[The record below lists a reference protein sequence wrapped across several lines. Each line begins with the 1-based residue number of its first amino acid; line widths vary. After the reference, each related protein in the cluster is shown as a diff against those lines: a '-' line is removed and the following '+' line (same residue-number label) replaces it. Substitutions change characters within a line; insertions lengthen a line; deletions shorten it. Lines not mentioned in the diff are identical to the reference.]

1 MDSRHICP
9 KLCFCAADAE
19 GIIGDVEIL
28 RVAVACCLEVRI
40 SGLLRSVGTGK
51 ALPLAVNGNGYRM
64 TVCGRLIDLGLRDG
78 IIKIRHKFA
87 HFRKCRS
94 AFLFQKQRF
103 FLAHSRR
110 FRLGGFRRGWVMLR
124 LVKAQGTNLYIIG
137 EVVFVTGIY
146 CHGFLGVGG
155 FWFFFGDSRIL
166 CGGLSWLRIP
176 LHEPR
181 EALPA
186 LRTGDGIEKRRV
198 AEGNI
203 KDADALDDI
212 GLAVFQIH
220 RIAYGI
226 RERFSLRDRS
236 RFGSF
241 LNCFLR
247 RVPSVLLHVL
257 IRNMNEVAEIEVF
270 QLVGNKLL
278 QRAVLA
284 GFQMLIVQIAL
295 QPVIHKVDVHLKG
308 NLIIGDGG
316 VGDADFRRVA
326 EIRL

>member
-1 MDSRHICP
+1 M
-9 KLCFCAADAE
+9 
-19 GIIGDVEIL
+19 EIL
-28 RVAVACCLEVRI
+28 RVAVACRLEVSV
-40 SGLLRSVGTGK
+40 SGLLRSGNAVK
-51 ALPLAVNGNGYRM
+51 FLPLAVNGDGYRR
-64 TVCGRLIDLGLRDG
+64 TVCGRLVDLGLRDG

-124 LVKAQGTNLYIIG
+124 LVKAQGANLYIIG

-166 CGGLSWLRIP
+166 CGGLFRLRIP
-176 LHEPR
+176 LHEPC

-220 RIAYGI
+220 RIAH
-226 RERFSLRDRS
+226 RVWEFVLLRDGS

-241 LNCFLR
+241 HNCFLR
-247 RVPSVLLHVL
+247 RVPAVLLHVL
-257 IRNMNEVAEIEVF
+257 IRNMNEVAEIKVF

-278 QRAVLA
+278 QRAVLP
-284 GFQMLIVQIAL
+284 GFQMRVVQIAL
-295 QPVIHKVDVHLKG
+295 QSVIHKVNIHLNG
-308 NLIIGDGG
+308 NLIVGDGG
-316 VGDADFRRVA
+316 IGDADLRRVA
-326 EIRL
+326 EIRF

>member
-1 MDSRHICP
+1 MDSRHIRP
-9 KLCFCAADAE
+9 ELCFCAADAE

-64 TVCGRLIDLGLRDG
+64 TVCGRLVDLGLRDG

-110 FRLGGFRRGWVMLR
+110 FRLGGFHSGWVMLR

-166 CGGLSWLRIP
+166 CGGLFRLRIP

-186 LRTGDGIEKRRV
+186 LRTGDGVEKRWV
-198 AEGNI
+198 AERNI
-203 KDADALDDI
+203 KKPDALNNER
-212 GLAVFQIH
+212 LAVLQIY

-226 RERFSLRDRS
+226 RELFSLRDRS
-236 RFGSF
+236 CFGNVC
-241 LNCFLR
+241 NCFLWLM
-247 RVPSVLLHVL
+247 PAVLLHNL
-257 IRNMNEVAEIEVF
+257 IRNVNEVAEIEIF

-284 GFQMLIVQIAL
+284 GFQMLIVQIAF
-295 QPVIHKVDVHLKG
+295 QPVIHKVDIHLNG
-308 NLIIGDGG
+308 NLIIGDSG
-316 VGDADFRRVA
+316 VGDADLRRVA

>member
-1 MDSRHICP
+1 M
-9 KLCFCAADAE
+9 
-19 GIIGDVEIL
+19 EIL
-28 RVAVACCLEVRI
+28 CVAVACCLEVRI

-64 TVCGRLIDLGLRDG
+64 TVCGSLVNLGLRDG

-124 LVKAQGTNLYIIG
+124 LVKTQSANLHIIG
-137 EVVFVTGIY
+137 EVVFVGWIHR
-146 CHGFLGVGG
+146 HGFLGV
-155 FWFFFGDSRIL
+155 SRFL
-166 CGGLSWLRIP
+166 FRLRIP

-220 RIAYGI
+220 RIPYGI

-236 RFGSF
+236 CFGNVC
-241 LNCFLR
+241 NCFLWLM
-247 RVPSVLLHVL
+247 PAVLLHIL
-257 IRNMNEVAEIEVF
+257 IRNMDEVAEIEVF

-278 QRAVLA
+278 QRAVLP
-284 GFQMLIVQIAL
+284 GFQMRVVQIAF
-295 QPVIHKVDVHLKG
+295 QPEVHKVDIHLNG
-308 NLIIGDGG
+308 NLI
-316 VGDADFRRVA
+316 VGDSSVSDTDFRRVA